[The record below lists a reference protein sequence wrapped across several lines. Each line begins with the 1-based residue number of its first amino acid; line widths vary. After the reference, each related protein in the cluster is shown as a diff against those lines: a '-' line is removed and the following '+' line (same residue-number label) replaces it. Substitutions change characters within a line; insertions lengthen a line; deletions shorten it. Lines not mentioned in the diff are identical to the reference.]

1 MIISNIDNKDY
12 ERKAKDFIENQEK
25 VKKAYRLLSESQ
37 GGYLDHDQKM
47 AMLQAERNIESAK
60 EIEIFYCMYG
70 RHIEIPCTNKF
81 TMYIEPALGGDSTC
95 IRAEFVMT
103 SETEAFLYDHVYNS
117 HSMLHNW
124 FTELLGDLLFAYAD
138 MPNIDRIRLD
148 DIEKI
153 DAYFQSD
160 KMKRLFSLVDQYID
174 GFIESQKQYIVA
186 PDD

>member
-1 MIISNIDNKDY
+1 MIISNIDSKDY

-25 VKKAYRLLSESQ
+25 VKEAYRLLSESQ

-47 AMLQAERNIESAK
+47 AMLQAEKSIESAK
-60 EIEIFYCMYG
+60 EIAVFYRMYG
-70 RHIEIPCTNKF
+70 RYVEIPCTDKF
-81 TMYIEPALGGDSTC
+81 TMYIEPALGGGNTC

-124 FTELLGDLLFAYAD
+124 FTDLLGDLLFAYAD
-138 MPNIDRIRLD
+138 MPNIDCIHLD
-148 DIEKI
+148 DLEKI
-153 DAYFQSD
+153 DAYFQSG
-160 KMKRLFSLVDQYID
+160 KMKRLFSIIDQYID
-174 GFIESQKQYIVA
+174 NFVESQKRYIVA

>member
-25 VKKAYRLLSESQ
+25 VKEAYRLLAESR
-37 GGYLDHDQKM
+37 GGYLDHDQKT

-60 EIEIFYCMYG
+60 EIAIFCNMYG
-70 RHIEIPCTNKF
+70 RYVEIPCTDKF
-81 TMYIEPALGGDSTC
+81 TMYIEPVLGGDNTC
-95 IRAEFVMT
+95 IRAEFVMA
-103 SETEAFLYDHVYNS
+103 SGIEAFLYDHVYGS
-117 HSMLHNW
+117 HSRLHDW
-124 FTELLGDLLFAYAD
+124 FAELLRNLLFAYTD
-138 MPNIDRIRLD
+138 TPNIDRIHLD

-174 GFIESQKQYIVA
+174 DFVNQ
-186 PDD
+186 